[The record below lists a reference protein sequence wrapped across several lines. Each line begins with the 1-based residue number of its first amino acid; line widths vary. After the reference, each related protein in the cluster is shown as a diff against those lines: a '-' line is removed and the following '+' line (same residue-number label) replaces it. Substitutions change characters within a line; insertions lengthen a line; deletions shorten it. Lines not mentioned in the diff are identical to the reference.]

1 MVLWRIVVR
10 SSDPPGALHRL
21 KTVLT
26 LDDAWDL
33 NEALDLQEALEKRA
47 IEKR

>member
-1 MVLWRIVVR
+1 MALWRIVLR
-10 SSDPPGALHRL
+10 SSDQTGALHRL

-33 NEALDLQEALEKRA
+33 NEALDLQEAAEKKASEKR
-47 IEKR
+47 